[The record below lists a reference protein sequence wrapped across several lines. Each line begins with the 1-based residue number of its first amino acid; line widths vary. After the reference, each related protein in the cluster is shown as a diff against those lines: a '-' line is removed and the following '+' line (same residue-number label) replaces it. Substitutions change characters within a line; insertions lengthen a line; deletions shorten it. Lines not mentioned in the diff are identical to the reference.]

1 VTQNILIIGSGWLGL
16 PLAKSLINQGH
27 QVTAT
32 TTSREKISNKILPII
47 HLNTDDDAS
56 LASINDSFDVMIIT
70 IAPQRKNPEHYLEQL
85 QTLHQLAIRKK
96 FRKVLFTS
104 STSVWGNN
112 EGIVNEMT
120 TMMPVSESA
129 KAMVSFE
136 AMARDASE
144 YKATII
150 KLAGLI
156 SGERHPGRFL
166 AGKTAV
172 DNPQAPVNLVAKE
185 DVIGLIS
192 QIINQQQWQQ
202 SFIACAPS
210 HPSRYEF
217 YTQAAQQLNLTP
229 PAFSSNNQPSKHID
243 GQATARHLNYQYKF
257 PDLLTWLSL
266 H

>member
-1 VTQNILIIGSGWLGL
+1 MTQNILIIGSGWLGL

-32 TTSREKISNKILPII
+32 TTTIEKVSNKILPII
-47 HLNTDDDAS
+47 YFSTDSDANLTSIDDD
-56 LASINDSFDVMIIT
+56 FDVMIIT
-70 IAPQRKNPEHYLEQL
+70 IAPQRKSPEEYLPQL
-85 QTLHQLAIRKK
+85 QMLHELAIRRKIS
-96 FRKVLFTS
+96 KVLFTS
-104 STSVWGNN
+104 STSVWGNID
-112 EGIVNEMT
+112 GIITEKT
-120 TMMPVSESA
+120 TMKPVSESA

-136 AMARDASE
+136 AMALKTSE

-172 DNPQAPVNLVAKE
+172 DNPKAPVNLIAKE

-192 QIINQQQWQQ
+192 HIINQQQWQQ

-210 HPSRYEF
+210 HPSRDEF
-217 YTQAAQQLNLTP
+217 YTKAAQQLKLTP
-229 PAFSSNNQPSKHID
+229 PLFSNNNQPSKQID
-243 GQATARHLNYQYKF
+243 GQATARHLNYQYEF
-257 PDLLTWLSL
+257 PDLLAWLSL
-266 H
+266 Q